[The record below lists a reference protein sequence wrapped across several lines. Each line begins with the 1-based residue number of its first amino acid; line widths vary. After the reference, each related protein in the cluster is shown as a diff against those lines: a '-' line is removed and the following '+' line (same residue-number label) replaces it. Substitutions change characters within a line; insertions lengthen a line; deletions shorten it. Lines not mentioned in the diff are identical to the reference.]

1 MRKNKYLMH
10 IIVAL
15 TITASIGITACK
27 SSADETKM
35 STDESSASSVAEE
48 SKEAKSQKNI
58 KELDYKNL
66 TVEDLTKNLIG
77 KKELTDEEFLELVST
92 YRYVPITEDL
102 NLEDG
107 SVTQQAFSL
116 LDDKN
121 IKYTPSQNVLKT
133 LIKSEYPQ
141 LRGIACEL
149 MDEFNGA
156 KEENIDLVKEILKTE
171 KEPYVLR
178 RAISVVAY
186 KAGEDPEI
194 AKFLLDM
201 AKNENPGV
209 RERAAYWLCISSNKD
224 IEGAKDL
231 VFELMQDENKEVM
244 RTACEKSGVFRDNQR
259 ITEYLKTILLDDS
272 KYELHGICGK
282 ALIDMWLNPTYM
294 NGHNETAYNAT
305 VEYIEK
311 TSRNENIPEFTVLNY
326 LSGISDTGFEEWK
339 VQNPY
344 YNKDKIIAAMIEII
358 KDPNANS
365 LARASAIEVIHAHG
379 KKEALASIKSVIEAL
394 TDKDASFIKDVFSKE
409 LTK

>member
-1 MRKNKYLMH
+1 MRKNKYLLH
-10 IIVAL
+10 IIIAL
-15 TITASIGITACK
+15 TITASVGITACK
-27 SSADETKM
+27 SSTDETKISADD
-35 STDESSASSVAEE
+35 STSSVVEE
-48 SKEAKSQKNI
+48 NKELESQKNTRD
-58 KELDYKNL
+58 LDYKSL

-77 KKELTDEEFLELVST
+77 KNELTDEEFLELVST

-121 IKYTPSQNVLKT
+121 VKYTASQNVLKT

-171 KEPYVLR
+171 TEPFVLR
-178 RAISVVAY
+178 RAVSVVAY

-209 RERAAYWLCISSNKD
+209 RERAAYWLCIGSNKD
-224 IEGAKDL
+224 IEGAQDL

-244 RTACEKSGVFRDNQR
+244 RTACEKSGVFRDNTK

-326 LSGISDTGFEEWK
+326 LSGLSDTGFEEWK

-379 KKEALASIKSVIEAL
+379 KKEALASIQSVIEAL